1 MAVHGASRS
10 LACVWMVQSHAH
22 LDEHCIEA
30 REDDF
35 IGSDEGTPRSGGLM
49 RKRQEFGAHLPG
61 FARQHMMTRRMTV

>member
-1 MAVHGASRS
+1 MVVQGASKS
-10 LACVWMVQSHAH
+10 LALVWMIQSHAH

-49 RKRQEFGAHLPG
+49 RKQQEVGRCILGAHMPG
-61 FARQHMMTRRMTV
+61 FAR